1 MLQLKQQT
9 QTTFVTADIKDA
21 VKFSS
26 LMDNL
31 VEVIN
36 HNRAVEKYMAL
47 PKDEKEKYKCIYDR
61 CVDIY
66 GIKLIEDL
74 YNFLTAC
81 GLVHL
86 NELKENGNELE
97 LIENKNE

>member
-9 QTTFVTADIKDA
+9 QTTFITADIKDA
-21 VKFSS
+21 VKFAP

-31 VEVIN
+31 VDTIN
-36 HNRAVEKYMAL
+36 HNRAVEKYKAL
-47 PKDEKEKYKCIYDR
+47 PKEEQEKYRYIYDNSFD
-61 CVDIY
+61 VY
-66 GIKLIEDL
+66 GTKLIEDL

-81 GLVHL
+81 GLVSL

-97 LIENKNE
+97 LKEK